1 MFINHNTVEH
11 HFLSVILKQ
20 IVKKTYVIDSFYQV
34 LKTPSKHPDKV
45 HR

>member
-1 MFINHNTVEH
+1 MFIDYNNVASFSISNIETICE
-11 HFLSVILKQ
+11 
-20 IVKKTYVIDSFYQV
+20 KTYVIDSFYQV